1 MVEKA
6 LLEGHRSP
14 SGMGMHLSCLCEQ
27 TQNFF
32 ADENAQKKYFQQGSS
47 EESFF
52 TRATSRLR
60 DFGMQL
66 GDFFPIGKSVE
77 VGSTPGQTPLK
88 L

>member
-32 ADENAQKKYFQQGSS
+32 ADENAQKKKKFPTNTCNKVAVKK
-47 EESFF
+47 FF
-52 TRATSRLR
+52 SPERRV
-60 DFGMQL
+60 D
-66 GDFFPIGKSVE
+66 
-77 VGSTPGQTPLK
+77 
-88 L
+88 